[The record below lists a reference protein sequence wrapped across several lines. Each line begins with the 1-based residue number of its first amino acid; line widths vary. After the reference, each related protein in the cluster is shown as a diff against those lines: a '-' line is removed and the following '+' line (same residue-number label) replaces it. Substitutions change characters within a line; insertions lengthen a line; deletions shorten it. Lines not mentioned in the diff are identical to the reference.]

1 MMMMMVR
8 SVQRRFISQR
18 LTRLIFIEDVNNFNT
33 EIVKVK
39 LMSQESLASMAA
51 SEGVETTTLN
61 SVPTPIIQF
70 PSVSQINSELIL
82 KQEQL
87 EKALGN

>member
-8 SVQRRFISQR
+8 LVQRRFISQR

-87 EKALGN
+87 EKALGK

>member
-1 MMMMMVR
+1 MVR
-8 SVQRRFISQR
+8 LVQRRFISQR

-70 PSVSQINSELIL
+70 PSVSLINSELIL

>member
-1 MMMMMVR
+1 
-8 SVQRRFISQR
+8 
-18 LTRLIFIEDVNNFNT
+18 
-33 EIVKVK
+33 
-39 LMSQESLASMAA
+39 MSQESLASMAA

>member
-1 MMMMMVR
+1 MVR

-70 PSVSQINSELIL
+70 PSFSQINSELIL

>member
-1 MMMMMVR
+1 MVR
-8 SVQRRFISQR
+8 LVQRRFISQR
-18 LTRLIFIEDVNNFNT
+18 LTRLIFIEDVNIFNT

-70 PSVSQINSELIL
+70 PSVSKINSELIL

>member
-1 MMMMMVR
+1 MVR
-8 SVQRRFISQR
+8 SVPRRFISQR
-18 LTRLIFIEDVNNFNT
+18 LTRLIFIEDVNIFNT